1 MNNFNPASSQISS
14 TRFSTHFPSPSTRG
28 MRKRLLSISPIEV
41 TTDRRRFRVDDRKK
55 QERIEAVGISFLE
68 GYHAAIEC
76 DSLLQLLEILKTVP
90 LDYQGFAYEG
100 AAMGLGL
107 LDRLLPWRHK
117 QYPQFLSMEWNL
129 YPYLTHVGLGWALA
143 RIPGGMH
150 RFAIS
155 LIRQQ
160 SITID
165 AAKPHS
171 VLACLVLD
179 GYGFHQC
186 FFNWEKYI
194 QAKAEPKFLP
204 PACLPLFRQGVGRSL
219 CFVLG
224 MDVERVAS
232 TIRQFPIASQADLWS
247 GVGLASAYA
256 GGLTAA
262 DLNHFAQHSAEC
274 LPEFAQGIAFGAK
287 ARSCAHHIP
296 AHTHV
301 ACELVWQQPVEKVA
315 SLTDTTL
322 EALPRISVLDAY
334 FSWRQRIQ
342 QAFTSSVVS

>member
-1 MNNFNPASSQISS
+1 
-14 TRFSTHFPSPSTRG
+14 

-117 QYPQFLSMEWNL
+117 QYSQFLSMEWNL

-160 SITID
+160 TISLD
-165 AAKPHS
+165 GAKPHS
-171 VLACLVLD
+171 LLACLVLD
-179 GYGFHQC
+179 GYGFHQSY
-186 FFNWEKYI
+186 FAWEKYV
-194 QAKAEPKFLP
+194 QGMVEPKSLP
-204 PACLPLFRQGVGRSL
+204 PECLPVFNQGVGRSL

-224 MDVERVAS
+224 MDAERIAH
-232 TIRQFPIASQADLWS
+232 TILKFPKPRQADLWS
-247 GVGLASAYA
+247 GVGLATAYA
-256 GGLTAA
+256 GGLCAQSVEA
-262 DLNHFAQHSAEC
+262 LKQHAKGDLPA
-274 LPEFAQGIAFGAK
+274 FAQGVAFAAK
-287 ARSCAHHIP
+287 ARQCAHHIP
-296 AHTHV
+296 EHTQ
-301 ACELVWQQPVEKVA
+301 LVCQVVWEQPVESVA
-315 SLTDTTL
+315 GLTDSTSDD
-322 EALPRISVLDAY
+322 LPLTSMLSAY
-334 FSWRQRIQ
+334 AAWRERIQ
-342 QAFTSSVVS
+342 QAFVSTVAYFSF